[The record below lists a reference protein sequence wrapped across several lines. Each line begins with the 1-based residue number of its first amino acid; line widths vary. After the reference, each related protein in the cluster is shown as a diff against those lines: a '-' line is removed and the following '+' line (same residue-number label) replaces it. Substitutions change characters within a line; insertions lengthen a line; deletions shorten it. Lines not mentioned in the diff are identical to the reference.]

1 MSGSITC
8 PRCRNEFEITEV
20 MRSQLSDQIRS
31 EFDVVAAQR
40 AAELDAVRAELQKQR
55 AQLDAAKSEVEERV
69 RQRIDAARH
78 EIVAESRK
86 RLEEEFAVELRD
98 QTAQVKELRD
108 KLQAAHEAELDV
120 RRRERELETRSEG
133 IQLELERRLQA
144 EREKLRTELNVELRR
159 QMADE
164 ISVELRDRDD
174 QLNELRAKLKSANET
189 ELEMRKRERDL
200 QAKTEELQLEVA
212 RQLDAER
219 ERIRAEA
226 RQQSDHEH
234 ELKEAETEKLIGD
247 LQRQIGDLKR
257 KAEQGSQQL
266 QGEVQELALE
276 ELLRTAFPRD
286 TIDSV
291 PKGVGGGDCLHR
303 VLDPMGLV
311 SGTILWESKRTK
323 NWSAGWLTKLR
334 DDQRAARA
342 PFAVIVSE
350 ALPEGV
356 RTFALIDG
364 VWVCSWACVRE
375 LAIVLRVGLIE
386 VAKSRLA
393 VQGQRDK
400 MEMVYNYL
408 ASQEFGNRV
417 AGIVEAFTGMRK
429 DLESERNS
437 MHRIWSKRQKQLD
450 RALTNTAGM
459 YGDLQGI
466 IGASLPLVEGLELRC
481 LEGPKKVSQPVSL
494 DTEI

>member
-20 MRSQLSDQIRS
+20 MRSQLTDQIRS
-31 EFDVVAAQR
+31 EFDAVAAER
-40 AAELDAVRAELQKQR
+40 AAELEAARAELQKER
-55 AQLDAAKSEVEERV
+55 TQLEAAKSEVEERV

-78 EIVAESRK
+78 ELVAESRK
-86 RLEEEFAVELRD
+86 RAEEEFLVERRD
-98 QTAQVKELRD
+98 RTAQVKELRD
-108 KLQAAHEAELDV
+108 KLQEAQDAELDI
-120 RRRERELETRSEG
+120 RRRERELETRAEG
-133 IQLELERRLQA
+133 IQLELDRRLEV
-144 EREKLRTELNVELRR
+144 EREKLRTELAANVRR

-174 QLNELRAKLKSANET
+174 QLNDLRAKLKSANET
-189 ELEMRKRERDL
+189 ELEMRKREREL

-234 ELKEAETEKLIGD
+234 ELKAAESEKLIGD

-257 KAEQGSQQL
+257 KVEQGSQQL

-276 ELLRTAFPRD
+276 ELLRNAFSRD
-286 TIDSV
+286 TIDPV
-291 PKGVGGGDCLHR
+291 AKGVGGGDCLHR

-311 SGTILWESKRTK
+311 CGTILWESKRTK
-323 NWSAGWLTKLR
+323 HWSTGWLTKLR

-393 VQGQRDK
+393 VEGQHDK
-400 MEMVYNYL
+400 LEMVYNYL
-408 ASQEFGNRV
+408 SSQEFGNRV
-417 AGIVEAFTGMRK
+417 AGIVEAFTGMQA
-429 DLESERNS
+429 DLESEKRS
-437 MHRIWSKRQKQLD
+437 MHRIWSKREKQLE

-466 IGASLPLVEGLELRC
+466 IGSSLPLVQGLELRC
-481 LEGPKKVSQPVSL
+481 LEL
-494 DTEI
+494 DDSPPQALLQDIDI